1 MNALAYVCATLKGTP
16 PHVFAEK
23 WLDPQHGASR
33 MAIDIATVSE
43 IITQINEQTA
53 KAGKGKKE
61 RGNLRNRAKGV
72 VARRNQR
79 REKGV

>member
-1 MNALAYVCATLKGTP
+1 
-16 PHVFAEK
+16 
-23 WLDPQHGASR
+23 

>member
-16 PHVFAEK
+16 PHIFAEA
-23 WLDPQHGASR
+23 WLDPEHGASR

-43 IITQINEQTA
+43 IITQINESTA
-53 KAGKGKKE
+53 KSKNKKE

-79 REKGV
+79 RKGV